1 MKKQKQP
8 DEQDTN
14 QEAMLELAVLAQA
27 LLEGKDV
34 PIRLPRN
41 TPKWQLLAAMLLM
54 YTNSVT
60 NFNMKRRLGS
70 PAPEPPELATVIRAV
85 YTIFGQHEAHDITQA
100 DTEQMAKLA
109 QELANGRDVPATTP
123 KWLHLGALLIAHTSL
138 VMDATI
144 RRAEGGEPAR
154 GPQSLLW
161 LLNRISPLFAYQ
173 GD

>member
-8 DEQDTN
+8 GEQDAN
-14 QEAMLELAVLAQA
+14 PEAMLELAVLAQA
-27 LLEGKDV
+27 LLEGKDA

-60 NFNMKRRLGS
+60 NFNMKRQEGV
-70 PAPEPPELATVIRAV
+70 PAPEPPELATVMHAV
-85 YTIFGQHEAHDITQA
+85 YTIFGQTEEHEISRE
-100 DTEQMAKLA
+100 DTEHMAKLA

-144 RRAEGGEPAR
+144 RRAEGGEPA
-154 GPQSLLW
+154 GEPQSLLW